1 MAEPDD
7 PRERLTA
14 PLLFLTVFL
23 IAGCGLIYELTAGA
37 LASYV
42 LGDSVTQFSTVIGCY
57 LSALGLGAWL
67 SRYLDRQLAERFVD
81 VELAVGLIGGLSAPL
96 LFFAFGELRYFR
108 AVLYAVVAL
117 IGTLVGLEV
126 PLLMRILRARFVFK
140 ELIARVLSVDYL
152 GALLASLLFP
162 MLLVPRLGLTR
173 TSLAF
178 GAINAGVGLWTTYLL
193 APEIAHPLRLR
204 LRAAAVIAVL
214 AAAFAGADRLTLMAE
229 DQLYSNDIVYAKQSA
244 YQRIVVTRGESGFQ
258 LFLDGNLQFASH
270 DEYRYH
276 EALVHPAFAAAE
288 DQREVLVLGGGDGLA
303 VREILKHD
311 QVQHITLVDLDPSMT
326 DLGRRFPPL
335 KELNGGSLTQP
346 KVHVINDDALRFLAE
361 QPRDKRWD
369 VIIVDFPDPN
379 NFSLGKLYTTHFYRL
394 VRAHL
399 APRGALVVQSTSP
412 LFARRSYW
420 CIARTMQQAG
430 LAVQPYHA
438 NVPSFGEWGYVL
450 ARLEPFDVPR
460 VQPPHVRYLDPDVM
474 ASLFVFS
481 ADMAPLPVEV
491 NRLDNQLLVHYYED
505 EWKHWN

>member
-1 MAEPDD
+1 MGDRA
-7 PRERLTA
+7 ERLAA
-14 PLLFLTVFL
+14 PLLFLTVFV

-42 LGDSVTQFSTVIGCY
+42 LGDSITQFSTVIGCY

-67 SRYLDRQLAERFVD
+67 SRYLDKHLAERFVH
-81 VELAVGLIGGLSAPL
+81 VELALGLVGGMSAPV

-108 AVLYAVVAL
+108 AVLYGIVVL

-126 PLLMRILRARFVFK
+126 PLLMRLLQSRFVFK

-178 GAINAGVGLWTTYLL
+178 GAINACVGLWTTYLL
-193 APEIAHPLRLR
+193 EPDIPRPLPLRLR
-204 LRAAAVIAVL
+204 ALAVIAL
-214 AAAFAGADRLTLMAE
+214 LTAAFVSADKLTLLAE
-229 DQLYSNDIVYAKQSA
+229 DQLYSNDIVFAKQSA
-244 YQRIVVTRGESGFQ
+244 YQRIVVTRGEAGFQ

-276 EALVHPAFAAAE
+276 EALVHPAFAAA
-288 DQREVLVLGGGDGLA
+288 DAARQVLVLGGGDGLA

-311 QVQHITLVDLDPSMT
+311 AVQAITLVDLDPSMT
-326 DLGRRFPPL
+326 ELGRSFPL
-335 KELNGGSLTQP
+335 LRQLNADSLHHP
-346 KVHVINDDALRFLAE
+346 KLSVVNDDALRFLAE
-361 QPRDKRWD
+361 QKPERQWD
-369 VIIVDFPDPN
+369 VIVVDFPDPN
-379 NFSLGKLYTTHFYRL
+379 NFSLGKLYTTRFYRL

-399 APRGALVVQSTSP
+399 GPGGALVVQSTSP

-420 CIARTMQQAG
+420 CVARTMQQAG
-430 LAVQPYHA
+430 LYVQPYHA
-438 NVPSFGEWGYVL
+438 NVPSFGEWGFVL
-450 ARLEPFDVPR
+450 TKHAPFAPPSA
-460 VQPPHVRYLDPDVM
+460 QPPHVRYLDPEVM
-474 ASLFVFS
+474 RAMFVFS
-481 ADMAPLPVEV
+481 DDMAPVPVEV
-491 NRLDNQLLVHYYED
+491 NRLDNQLLVHYYEE